1 MRPSPVQHDRRSR
14 RAAAS
19 MALLFTCVAS
29 ATGCAR
35 FHAAPP
41 PGAPKDANFATI
53 DGVRLR
59 YVDEGPRE
67 GAPTLLLIHGF
78 AASLDTWGGIR
89 HAVAG
94 RARVIAADLKGFG
107 YSGRPAGDYSP
118 AAQARLLL
126 GLLDHLGAGKVAIVA
141 HSWGSSVAL
150 QLTLAAPERVERVAL
165 YDAWVFEAQ
174 LPPFFLWARA
184 AGLGE
189 ALFGLVYRERAE
201 DRLELAFYAP
211 ERVPQAL
218 VDHALAG
225 IERPGTVAAH
235 LAAVR
240 GQRYAEVERRYR
252 EVRQPVLLLWGREDR
267 VTLLRYG
274 ERLQRE
280 LPDARMRVYPRCG
293 HFPMLEA
300 FAESTRDLVEF
311 LGLQGGVR

>member
-1 MRPSPVQHDRRSR
+1 MTSNRPSARPPSTSLLG
-14 RAAAS
+14 AS
-19 MALLFTCVAS
+19 LCACVLLLS
-29 ATGCAR
+29 ACAR

-41 PGAPKDANFATI
+41 PGGPAKARYI
-53 DGVRLR
+53 ELDGVRLR
-59 YVDEGPRE
+59 FVDAGPAD
-67 GAPTLLLIHGF
+67 APAVLLIHGF
-78 AASLDTWGGIR
+78 AASLDTWTG
-89 HAVAG
+89 V
-94 RARVIAADLKGFG
+94 RAAIGDRYRVIAADLKGFG
-107 YSGRPAGDYSP
+107 WSGRPAGDYSP
-118 AAQARLLL
+118 DAQAKLLL
-126 GLLDHLGAGKVAIVA
+126 ALLDRQGVKDVALVA

-150 QLTLAAPERVERVAL
+150 ALALRAPERVRRIAL

-189 ALFGLVYRERAE
+189 ALFAMVYLERAE

-240 GQRYAEVERRYR
+240 GQRFAEVEKRYR
-252 EVRQPVLLLWGREDR
+252 EIRQPVLLLWGREDR

-274 ERLQRE
+274 ERLASE
-280 LPDARMRVYPRCG
+280 LPSARMVVYPRCG

-300 FAESTRDLVEF
+300 RAASTRDLLDF
-311 LGLQGGVR
+311 LAEAAP